1 MPAIRS
7 LIALLVC
14 ATLGLAEPA
23 KVRTL
28 AGKEYQGE
36 LLSLDGTGLTIKAK
50 DNGKDVEIKM
60 PLADVLEIDL
70 ATSALPANKYIDVE
84 LVDGTLLHCG
94 QMSLVNGE
102 LDLKLVA
109 GHEVKV
115 PLASVSYVLNN
126 AQDKNE
132 RDDWKRLLSKQG
144 SRDFIAI
151 KKEGVSNTLEGT
163 LGQGDAEGKTI
174 GFEPKGSDAKVRVRL
189 ERIHG
194 MSFFRKREG
203 NLEDPLCKLTDTSG
217 NVLVIT
223 KIAAAGGAYT
233 FTTGAGV
240 KLEYP
245 GAQLAKLD
253 FSKGKLTYLSD
264 LEPTKTESAPG
275 LEGTDRFKRDKNLD
289 GGGLRISGVPLPDRP
304 EQVATIAYPKG
315 LAIPATTE
323 LIYDIGGE
331 YKHFKA
337 VIGFDDQVAGDSNVK
352 VLIEGDGREL
362 FKTEIKRKDKKAL
375 PVVVDVKNVKNLRI
389 VVSSS
394 DLLDLGY
401 HINIADAKVSK

>member
-1 MPAIRS
+1 MSAIRS

-28 AGKEYQGE
+28 AGKEHQGE
-36 LLSLDGTGLTIKAK
+36 LVSLDGSGLTIKTK
-50 DNGKDVEIKM
+50 DNGKDVELKM

-70 ATSALPANKYIDVE
+70 ATSALPANKYVDVE
-84 LVDGTLLHCG
+84 LVDGTLLHCA
-94 QMSLVNGE
+94 QMSLVNGD

-115 PLASVSYVLNN
+115 PLASVSYILNN

-132 RDDWKRLLSKQG
+132 REEWKRLLAKQG

-151 KKEGVSNTLEGT
+151 KKDGVSNTLEGT
-163 LGQGDAEGKTI
+163 LGQGDAAGTTI
-174 GFEPKGSDAKVRVRL
+174 GFEPKASDAKVRVRL
-189 ERIHG
+189 DRIHG

-217 NVLVIT
+217 NLLVVT
-223 KIAAAGGAYT
+223 KIAVAGGAYT

-240 KLEYP
+240 KLDYP

-253 FSKGKLTYLSD
+253 FSKGRLEYLSD
-264 LEPTKTESAPG
+264 LEPVRADLTSG

-289 GGGLRISGVPLPDRP
+289 GGAMRISGVPVPDRP
-304 EQVATIAYPKG
+304 DQVAVVPYSKG
-315 LAIPATTE
+315 LAIPATTD
-323 LIYDIGGE
+323 LTYNIGGD

-337 VIGFDDQVAGDSNVK
+337 MLGFDDQVAGDSNVK
-352 VLIEGDGREL
+352 ILIEGDGREL
-362 FKTEIKRKDKKAL
+362 FKAEIKRKDKKAL

-389 VVSSS
+389 RVSSS

-401 HINIADAKVSK
+401 HVNFADAKVTK